1 MSNLRRLLAS
11 REVVALLATAFTA
24 DVISGIVFP
33 SFSLYAQSL
42 GASLAL
48 IGALTA
54 TGGIT
59 QMLAAVPV
67 GMLADKRGHRNVIL
81 AGMALFAISSF
92 LYTVVP
98 NPYLLL
104 GVRILAGVASVS
116 VFFVGL
122 AYLGDVT
129 SSAGARTGGG
139 SVDHNSGHR
148 LHRGTGHRR
157 RGGGRLRLPRQLP
170 DGGDHRTGGLRWP
183 APGPE
188 AGRRDLR
195 AAAAPR
201 RRARK
206 LGQRH
211 RPPAHPAGRYPGQP
225 GGPDGLRHRASA
237 SSRSTPCRSPWGRR
251 QCGAIFSLRAFASAA
266 SRLPTGLLTARI
278 PSQYLLLASL
288 VVDMAAMLALSW
300 TATPLVLAALVA
312 VEGLAYGV
320 LLTAG
325 QACVTEHSPEGERA
339 TVVGFYSGAGSI
351 GSAAGSLAMGVV
363 AQVWGLPTV
372 FRATGVL
379 VGLGIAVLLWAALRR
394 QE

>member
-1 MSNLRRLLAS
+1 LSNLRRLLAS

-24 DVISGIVFP
+24 DVISGIIFP

-48 IGALTA
+48 IGALSA

-59 QMLAAVPV
+59 QMLAGVPM
-67 GMLADKRGHRNVIL
+67 GILADKRGHRNVL
-81 AGMALFAISSF
+81 LVGMALFAISSF
-92 LYTVVP
+92 LYTIVP

-104 GVRILAGVASVS
+104 GVRVLAGLASVS

-129 SSAGARTGGG
+129 RPRERGLAVGLWSTVQGIGFTVGPVIGGAVAAAYGHGASFRMAAVIGLVGFVALRQGLRQAAATSTRPSRRATGGG
-139 SVDHNSGHR
+139 SWAKAIVHR
-148 LHRGTGHRR
+148 PILLGATLGN
-157 RGGGRLRLPRQLP
+157 L
-170 DGGDHRTGGLRWP
+170 
-183 APGPE
+183 
-188 AGRRDLR
+188 
-195 AAAAPR
+195 
-201 RRARK
+201 
-206 LGQRH
+206 LGQMVFGIVFSFF
-211 RPPAHPAGRYPGQP
+211 PIYAVSVSMGE
-225 GGPDGLRHRASA
+225 ASV
-237 SSRSTPCRSPWGRR
+237 
-251 QCGAIFSLRAFASAA
+251 GAIFSLRAFASAA
-266 SRLPTGLLTARI
+266 SRLPTGLLTTRI

-300 TATPLVLAALVA
+300 ADLPLVLGLLVA
-312 VEGLAYGV
+312 LEGLAYGV

-325 QACVTEHSPEGERA
+325 QSCVTEHSPEGDRA

-363 AQVWGLPTV
+363 AQVWGLPMV

-379 VGLGIAVLLWAALRR
+379 VGIGIAVLLWAALRR
-394 QE
+394 EE

>member
-67 GMLADKRGHRNVIL
+67 GMLANKRGHRNVIL

-104 GVRILAGVASVS
+104 GVRILAGLASVS

-129 SSAGARTGGG
+129 SSRERGLAVGLWTTIQGIGFTVGPVIGGAVASAHGYSASFQMAAIIGLVGFVGLRQVLKPGAVT
-139 SVDHNSGHR
+139 SVR
-148 LHRGTGHRR
+148 PLRR
-157 RGGGRLRLPRQLP
+157 AGGRGSWV
-170 DGGDHRTGGLRWP
+170 D
-183 APGPE
+183 AIV
-188 AGRRDLR
+188 RRPIL
-195 AAAAPR
+195 
-201 RRARK
+201 
-206 LGQRH
+206 LG
-211 RPPAHPAGRYPGQP
+211 ATLGNLVGQMVFGIVFSFFP
-225 GGPDGLRHRASA
+225 LYAVSA
-237 SSRSTPCRSPWGRR
+237 SMGEASV
-251 QCGAIFSLRAFASAA
+251 GAIFSLRAFASAA

-300 TATPLVLAALVA
+300 TATPFVLAALVA

-339 TVVGFYSGAGSI
+339 MVVGFYSGAGSI

-363 AQVWGLPTV
+363 AQVWGLPSV